1 MFYGLCR
8 FEAWER
14 YFLNERKY
22 GTPNRQEIEMA
33 MTRPFG
39 HDIETEHGRR
49 DFEST
54 MNRMISDYPGMFVPE
69 GEKFD
74 FKAFYAA

>member
-1 MFYGLCR
+1 MFR

-14 YFLNERKY
+14 YFMNERKY
-22 GTPNRQEIEMA
+22 GTPTKEDIDMA
-33 MTRPFG
+33 LSRPWG
-39 HDIETEHGRR
+39 CDIDTDHGRR
-49 DFEST
+49 EFET
-54 MNRMISDYPGMFVPE
+54 KMNKVLSDYPGMMAPE